1 MENRIAGR
9 LEYESYQFA
18 HPHRERTSD
27 TSVSL
32 VRSGARSGL
41 RVATV
46 ACLNVSVTVSDVYL
60 LPIHKPADLAQLLE
74 AVQDSVQTQ
83 WFSPTLADNGALI
96 IKSDGFGKLVI
107 PSKSARQM
115 LISKIRKRLERVG
128 YLEEEGWTPD
138 QIQDLEDV
146 WERHK
151 DD

>member
-1 MENRIAGR
+1 M
-9 LEYESYQFA
+9 
-18 HPHRERTSD
+18 
-27 TSVSL
+27 
-32 VRSGARSGL
+32 
-41 RVATV
+41 TV
-46 ACLNVSVTVSDVYL
+46 PDVYL

-74 AVQDSVQTQ
+74 AVQDRVQTQ
-83 WFSPTLADNGALI
+83 WFSPTRGKNRALI
-96 IKSDGFGKLVI
+96 IKSDVFGKLVI

-115 LISKIRKRLERVG
+115 LISKIRKRLARVG